1 VPDTPFDAEAW
12 ARLQPLVDRA
22 LDLDE
27 PARSAFVD
35 ELARTDPEE
44 GRRLAQFLR
53 QADAAL
59 EPVERAL
66 SRQPALVMAALS
78 EADEGLLL
86 PSRIGPY
93 LVRGTIGRGGMG
105 TVLLAERADGEFEQ
119 QVALKLV
126 KRGMD
131 SAEILER
138 FRTERQIVA
147 RLQHPHIARLLDGG
161 ATPDGQPWFAMEHV
175 AGQALAAYCDERRLP
190 TEARVR
196 LFLQVC
202 DAVDYAHR
210 NLVVHRDLKPSNVLV
225 TADGQAKL
233 LDFGIAK
240 VLDPDGDDV
249 TVTRRESRAL
259 TPAYAAPEQIRG
271 EPVTTATDVYSLG
284 VTLYELLSGHRP
296 FAQPGASRT
305 AVEKAV
311 LEQEPDPPSR
321 AAGRGDADAR
331 DQVAA
336 ARGTSAD
343 RLARILRDDLDTI
356 VLTAIRKAPERRYA
370 SARALADDLRR
381 SQEGLPVLARPDT
394 LAYRTSRFVR
404 RHRVGVAAAA
414 LVAVSI
420 VGGVAATVRQTREA
434 LKQARKAEAVKGF
447 VLSVFAQSDP
457 NASKGKDVTARQLL
471 AQGAARARSE
481 LASQPE
487 TRADM
492 LLFLGNL
499 HRQIGLEVESVP
511 LLEEALALRRT
522 VAPDDSAAVAEAEV
536 ALGSATLVTGDLKRA
551 RQLFEGGL
559 AKRRRHLGESHADTA
574 FARGLLGRVLLEQG
588 DLPGAHAL
596 LARAVADERRVPAPQ
611 AELAS
616 NLNALGR
623 VLQAES
629 DYRGAEPLYTEALAM
644 RRRLLGEEDT
654 RVSETLVNLGTLQKD
669 LGDPRRA
676 AATFREALALD
687 RRVSAPQPKIA
698 SDLNNLGGALL
709 VTADYAEA
717 ETLYR
722 ESLEIRARLYGAD
735 HPRSAIGLHTLARAL
750 RCLGRTQE
758 AESLSRR
765 ALLLATQLLGDDHTN
780 VAAVR
785 DELAETLLARG
796 RTEEAEELARRA
808 ATTYR
813 QKLPADHPLQA
824 DAALTLARVLLATGR
839 ASEAEPLLRAAV
851 ALRERRFGASDWR
864 PAEARVLLADCLG
877 SLGRSGE
884 AAVERRAAEAALGAA
899 LGARHPLTVRAA
911 ENARA
916 PVSEDRRSPEAP
928 R

>member
-1 VPDTPFDAEAW
+1 VPDPPFDAEAW

-22 LDLDE
+22 LDLEE

-35 ELARTDPEE
+35 DLVRTDPQA

-66 SRQPALVMAALS
+66 SRQPALVVAALS
-78 EADEGLLL
+78 ETDEGLLL

-126 KRGMD
+126 KKGMD

-175 AGQALAAYCDERRLP
+175 AGQALAAYCDERRLT

-240 VLDPDGDDV
+240 VLDPDGDDA

-259 TPAYAAPEQIRG
+259 TPAYAAPEQLRG

-296 FAQPGASRT
+296 FALPGASRP

-311 LEQEPDPPSR
+311 LEHEPDPPSR
-321 AAGRGDADAR
+321 AAARGDADAR

-336 ARGTSAD
+336 ARGTTAD
-343 RLARILRDDLDTI
+343 RLARTLRDDLDTI

-381 SQEGLPVLARPDT
+381 SQVGLPVVARPDT

-414 LVAVSI
+414 LVVVSI
-420 VGGVAATVRQTREA
+420 AGGVAATVRQTRQA
-434 LKQARKAEAVKGF
+434 LREARKAEEVKRF
-447 VLSVFAQSDP
+447 ILDVFKQSDP
-457 NASKGKDVTARQLL
+457 NSSKGKEITARQLL
-471 AQGAARARSE
+471 DDGARRIQSE
-481 LASQPE
+481 LSTQPDIQAE
-487 TRADM
+487 M
-492 LLFLGNL
+492 LLFVGRLQQRLGL
-499 HRQIGLEVESVP
+499 DRESRT
-511 LLEEALALRRT
+511 LFEQALALRRAA
-522 VAPDDSAAVAEAEV
+522 VPPDGRGVAEAEA
-536 ALGSATLVTGDLKRA
+536 ALGSSLLVLGEAKEA
-551 RQLFEGGL
+551 RVLFDSAL
-559 AKRRRHLGESHADTA
+559 AWRDDHLGATHPDTA
-574 FARGLLGRVLLEQG
+574 TARGLLGRTLFEQG
-588 DLPGAHAL
+588 ELAAARL
-596 LARAVADERRVPAPQ
+596 ALARAVADERAAAVIPEL
-611 AELAS
+611 ELAS
-616 NLNALGR
+616 DLNALGR
-623 VLQAES
+623 VLQAEG
-629 DYRGAEPLYTEALAM
+629 DDKAAEAAYVEALAM
-644 RRRLLGEEDT
+644 RRRLFGDEDT
-654 RVSETLVNLGTLQKD
+654 RVSETLVNLGTVQKD
-669 LGDPRRA
+669 RGEGARA
-676 AATFREALALD
+676 AATFEEALALD
-687 RRVSAPQPKIA
+687 RRMLGPAHPKVA
-698 SDLNNLGGALL
+698 GDLNNLGGARLATGEYA
-709 VTADYAEA
+709 VAEA
-717 ETLYR
+717 HYR
-722 ESLEIRARLYGAD
+722 ESLDIRRRLYGHD
-735 HPRSAIGLHTLARAL
+735 HPRTAIGLHTLARAL
-750 RCLGRTQE
+750 RSQGKLEE
-758 AESLSRR
+758 AETLSRR
-765 ALLLATQLLGDDHTN
+765 ALELAVTLLGEDHVN
-780 VAAVR
+780 VATVR
-785 DELAETLLARG
+785 LELAETLAARGQPVEAEALARSG
-796 RTEEAEELARRA
+796 REVIRL
-808 ATTYR
+808 
-813 QKLPADHPLQA
+813 KLPPDHPQQA
-824 DAALTLARVLLATGR
+824 DADLTLSHALLGGGHAADAEPVAR
-839 ASEAEPLLRAAV
+839 ASVEAR
-851 ALRERRFGASDWR
+851 RGRFGPADWR
-864 PAEARVLLADCLG
+864 TAEARLSYADCL
-877 SLGRSGE
+877 
-884 AAVERRAAEAALGAA
+884 AALGRADDAGRERAAARTALHAA
-899 LGARHPLTVRAA
+899 LGDRHPLTLRADA
-911 ENARA
+911 PAPPLSAAR
-916 PVSEDRRSPEAP
+916 R
-928 R
+928 